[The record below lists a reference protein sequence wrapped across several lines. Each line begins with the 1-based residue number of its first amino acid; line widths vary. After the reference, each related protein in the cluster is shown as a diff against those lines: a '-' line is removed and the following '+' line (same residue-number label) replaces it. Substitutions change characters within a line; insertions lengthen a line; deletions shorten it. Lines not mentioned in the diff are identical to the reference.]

1 MKDNLT
7 QIQNYV
13 STQYGDLTGV
23 IQIDGHDNITS
34 IYKLC
39 EDYGFETK
47 DIFIVGFGLGE
58 STLSGVGEDDI
69 ATKIKS
75 TGKIVLEQKSI
86 DVKYTD
92 LRKYIKRYD
101 FIATSEL
108 INYANEIEINENE

>member
-7 QIQNYV
+7 QLQNYV

-23 IQIDGHDNITS
+23 IQIDGHDNISS

-58 STLSGVGEDDI
+58 TQLV
-69 ATKIKS
+69 
-75 TGKIVLEQKSI
+75 VLEKMTLFIAKFYTSTTLNMEIALMRLWQKSNPR
-86 DVKYTD
+86 VK
-92 LRKYIKRYD
+92 L
-101 FIATSEL
+101 F
-108 INYANEIEINENE
+108 

>member
-1 MKDNLT
+1 MQVQDF
-7 QIQNYV
+7 V

-58 STLSGVGEDDI
+58 STISGVGEDNSVYCKFY
-69 ATKIKS
+69 TS
-75 TGKIVLEQKSI
+75 TTLNMEIILMRFQQK
-86 DVKYTD
+86 
-92 LRKYIKRYD
+92 
-101 FIATSEL
+101 
-108 INYANEIEINENE
+108 